1 MSSQNKTKTDDD
13 YSNVHIVNPFVH
25 KLKLENTFD
34 KFKTA
39 VLTVVLLPVRVLI
52 ICILLVIAWGLASIG
67 LYGLTMEDLQT
78 KPMSGWRRKFQS
90 LTAMSMRAM
99 FVAGSFH
106 NLKLIGKPASP
117 KDAPI
122 VVVAPHSSFF
132 DSIVP
137 ISVGAVPCCVL
148 AKIETSSLAFFGK
161 LINFTQP
168 IYVSRED
175 PNSRQN
181 TIKSIIERA
190 NSKLDWPQ
198 IIIFPEGTCT
208 NRSCLITFKPGAFYP
223 GVPVQPVCIRY
234 PNKLD
239 TVTWTWEG
247 PGVLKLLWL
256 TLTQIQTACEIEFL
270 PVYVPS
276 DEEKKNPKMFANN
289 VRKVMAKALDVPTSD
304 YTYDDCRL
312 MTRAKELNIPNAAD
326 IVEIERLNQKISI
339 DQRHI
344 EENILATGRINS
356 KNCYVSLSEFAKLLE
371 VAPNDVSTK
380 LLFSLFRK
388 DNEENIDFRDYLMC
402 AIFLNRTSVPAIQ
415 ILESISKLYET
426 KVDYVET
433 NTSTKGLLNTDGLLN
448 VMKHAMPLTSD
459 DCTAI
464 FTQLD
469 KRNQKLISFYDL
481 QEWLSSKP
489 EHSHLFKATDLP
501 TKRKIQCDQ

>member
-1 MSSQNKTKTDDD
+1 MVGRWS
-13 YSNVHIVNPFVH
+13 Y
-25 KLKLENTFD
+25 
-34 KFKTA
+34 
-39 VLTVVLLPVRVLI
+39 I
-52 ICILLVIAWGLASIG
+52 ISGMTITIRNNQANREDAAILVIA
-67 LYGLTMEDLQT
+67 
-78 KPMSGWRRKFQS
+78 
-90 LTAMSMRAM
+90 
-99 FVAGSFH
+99 
-106 NLKLIGKPASP
+106 
-117 KDAPI
+117 
-122 VVVAPHSSFF
+122 PHSTFL
-132 DSIVP
+132 DSVIVFVTKMST
-137 ISVGAVPCCVL
+137 IIVRNESMDNYA
-148 AKIETSSLAFFGK
+148 GK